1 MVICVAACGTCGL
14 LCLWH
19 CRQWRR
25 LAGRAQSVEDCC
37 RYYASVF
44 WWFEALWPAG
54 SVAVRVWCRVVVV
67 VVVVQKVEV
76 VRRWK
81 RVLDRRGR
89 WVPVKNKTGNDDSIA
104 MEAGTHGLC
113 SGRSEKECTGSR
125 SRCYRRCRRYD
136 REGTGVRTSKA
147 HDDRVGLEGCC
158 RGKKSVSAKLGEARH
173 PQQTAP

>member
-1 MVICVAACGTCGL
+1 M
-14 LCLWH
+14 
-19 CRQWRR
+19 
-25 LAGRAQSVEDCC
+25 
-37 RYYASVF
+37 
-44 WWFEALWPAG
+44 
-54 SVAVRVWCRVVVV
+54 VVV

-158 RGKKSVSAKLGEARH
+158 RGKKISVGKAKRGSASTADSTLVSSQSRHEVSRRARACHRLVGVGE
-173 PQQTAP
+173 